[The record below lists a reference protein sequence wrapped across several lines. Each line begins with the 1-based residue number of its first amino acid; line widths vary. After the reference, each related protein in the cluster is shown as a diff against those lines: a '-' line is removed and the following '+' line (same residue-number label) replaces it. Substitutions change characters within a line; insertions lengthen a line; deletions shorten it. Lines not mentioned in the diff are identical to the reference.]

1 MFYVRL
7 NSDWHSICNYS
18 YVFICFGNLL
28 PEYQNNLEDN
38 MGVAQTKA
46 AKELMKA
53 DIEMSSHR
61 LISLLMA
68 GALERVE
75 QATVCILNGDQD
87 DKKVLIQKIIAIL
100 HGLQASLNYESGG
113 EIAINLSALYDYM
126 LDQVEAAQDDQALLA
141 ALGEVNKL
149 VLEIKD
155 GWDQIVNLEQAIAC

>member
-1 MFYVRL
+1 
-7 NSDWHSICNYS
+7 
-18 YVFICFGNLL
+18 
-28 PEYQNNLEDN
+28 

-46 AKELMKA
+46 AQELIKT

-75 QATVCILNGDQD
+75 QAKVCIGDGNHED
-87 DKKVLIQKIIAIL
+87 TAILVQKIVAIV

-126 LDQVEAAQDDQALLA
+126 LDNLESAKDSKALLT
-141 ALGEVNKL
+141 ALSEINTL
-149 VLEIKD
+149 ICEIKD
-155 GWDQIVNLEQAIAC
+155 GWDQIVTPEQAIAC